1 LKRQAAERAPSKKL
15 TMRAFLLQNYNRLRF
30 GTVRGRAGALVTPN
44 TLLYATGGWA
54 YGHTTTSASAALLG
68 VGAATSIGSNQNGWA
83 VGGGLEYAFNSW
95 LSFKTEYLYVDLGTS
110 TLVSGG
116 GGGVPFS
123 LSEKATAHTVKAGIN
138 IKLGDLAR
146 AGCASFSSLHI
157 SRLTKIAAAGLA

>member
-1 LKRQAAERAPSKKL
+1 
-15 TMRAFLLQNYNRLRF
+15 MRAFLLQNYNRLRF
-30 GTVRGRAGALVTPN
+30 GTVRRRAGALVTPN

-138 IKLGDLAR
+138 IKLGDLG
-146 AGCASFSSLHI
+146 AGWM
-157 SRLTKIAAAGLA
+157 R